1 MTEYIRGEH
10 QKDFTLL
17 SNKTLR
23 DSSLSWK
30 ARGLLAY
37 LLSHAEGYHIR
48 ADNLHQ
54 FSSDG
59 ISATRSGIKELTQAG
74 YIYFQKQQ
82 DSATKAWVAGHWIIS
97 EEASLP
103 KGLRVSKPEDAKRTF
118 SLSQTQ
124 PFAPL
129 YKKIQKKEEQKK
141 EEPLFSKTEHFVKKF
156 YTIQRE
162 RFPNIVKNTPA
173 SQVVQACDTIDKLVR
188 IDGYT
193 LTQVIKA
200 ITWTLDDTFWATNV
214 HSIVGLRGRAKNGNT
229 KFQNILAQMGDNQQT
244 SSAQEKFQ
252 QPEARRFPAD
262 NSAYGNMM
270 GIRDVDFKG

>member
-1 MTEYIRGEH
+1 MTEFIRGEH

-23 DSSLSWK
+23 DVSLSWK

-37 LLSHAEGYHIR
+37 LLSHSEGYHIR

-59 ISATRSGIKELTQAG
+59 ISATRSGIRELTQAG
-74 YIYFQKQQ
+74 YIGFQKQQ
-82 DSATKAWVAGHWIIS
+82 DSTTKAWIAGHWIIS
-97 EEASLP
+97 EEANLP
-103 KGLRVSKPEDAKRTF
+103 KGLRVSKPKDAKRTL

-124 PFAPL
+124 PFAPP

-141 EEPLFSKTEHFVKKF
+141 EEQKKEEPFFLKIEHFVKRF

-162 RFPNIVKNTPA
+162 RFPNIVKNTPQ
-173 SQVVQACDTIDKLVR
+173 SQIAQACDTIGKLVR

-193 LTQVIKA
+193 LPQVIKA
-200 ITWTLDDTFWATNV
+200 VTWTLDDNFWSTNV
-214 HSIVGLRGRAKNGNT
+214 HSIVGLRGRSGNGST
-229 KFQNILAQMGDNQQT
+229 KFQNILAQM
-244 SSAQEKFQ
+244 EKQ
-252 QPEARRFPAD
+252 APPPQREPEARRFPAD
-262 NSAYGNMM
+262 NSDYGNSM
-270 GIRDVDFKG
+270 GIRDVDFK